1 MSQSSRIPPF
11 DPTDPLGLD
20 DLLDPEDL
28 GIRDTVRA
36 WAADRVLPYV
46 ADWYEKGELPEIRE
60 LARELGGSA
69 RSGCR

>member
-46 ADWYEKGELPEIRE
+46 ADWYEKGSCRRSGSWP
-60 LARELGGSA
+60 GSSGVSA